1 MMKSAVMN
9 QLAQKS
15 MRLSPKAQIE
25 YTNGQRTSALG
36 ADCKYIELCFPD
48 IVDVIIQP
56 LTIIVGFILLL
67 INLGP
72 SALVVSVMTFA

>member
-1 MMKSAVMN
+1 MN

-15 MRLSPKAQIE
+15 MRLSPRAQIQ

-36 ADCKYIELCFPD
+36 ADCKYIEMCFPD
-48 IVDVIIQP
+48 LVEVIVQP

-72 SALVVSVMTFA
+72 SALVVSIQ